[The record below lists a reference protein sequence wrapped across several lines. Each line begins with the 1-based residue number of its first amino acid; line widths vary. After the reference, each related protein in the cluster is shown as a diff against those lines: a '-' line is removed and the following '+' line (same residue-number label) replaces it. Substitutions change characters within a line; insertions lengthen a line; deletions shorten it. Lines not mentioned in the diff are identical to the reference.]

1 MVQFDLLSYAAP
13 SFSLPM
19 THPLHQAF
27 TQLMTAHG
35 ITATHGVDLVRLI
48 RMLANAYDVL
58 LEAQMR
64 DENLSIP
71 RWRLLIHLYAAELC
85 GEGAVSPTRLSHV
98 QNVSKNTISALL
110 RSLEEDGLIERELD
124 RDDRR
129 QFRIR
134 LSAAGRELIAR
145 TTPRY
150 VRYLN
155 ALVADLDAE
164 EIERLQALLAKLHA
178 SLIHH
183 GQLQAPYAT
192 EEPERRS
199 PSSSSIQEV

>member
-1 MVQFDLLSYAAP
+1 
-13 SFSLPM
+13 M
-19 THPLHQAF
+19 TRLLHQAF
-27 TQLMTAHG
+27 LQLMTEHG

-58 LEAQMR
+58 LETQMR
-64 DENLSIP
+64 DENLSLP
-71 RWRLLIHLYAAELC
+71 RWRLLIHLYAAEWS
-85 GEGAVSPTRLSHV
+85 GEAAVSPTRLSHV

-134 LSAAGRELIAR
+134 LSAAGRELICR

-155 ALVADLDAE
+155 ALVADLNAD
-164 EIERLQALLAKLHA
+164 EIERLQTLLVKLHA
-178 SLIHH
+178 SLVHH
-183 GQLQAPYAT
+183 GQLPAPYAT
-192 EEPERRS
+192 DEPERGS
-199 PSSSSIQEV
+199 YASSSAQEA

>member
-1 MVQFDLLSYAAP
+1 
-13 SFSLPM
+13 M
-19 THPLHQAF
+19 THPLHQTFRRLLAE
-27 TQLMTAHG
+27 HG
-35 ITATHGVDLVRLI
+35 ITATHGVDLMRLI

-71 RWRLLIHLYAAELC
+71 RWRLLIHLYAAEQS
-85 GEGAVSPTRLSHV
+85 GEASVSPTRLSHV

-124 RDDRR
+124 PEDRR

-134 LSAAGRELIAR
+134 LSTAGRALIRR
-145 TTPRY
+145 TTPHH

-155 ALVADLDAE
+155 ALVADLDPE
-164 EIERLQALLAKLHA
+164 EI
-178 SLIHH
+178 
-183 GQLQAPYAT
+183 GQLQILLEKLYASLVRHGRLPAPYGAGEAEKVGQPT
-192 EEPERRS
+192 PV
-199 PSSSSIQEV
+199 PVHQEA

>member
-1 MVQFDLLSYAAP
+1 
-13 SFSLPM
+13 M

-27 TQLMTAHG
+27 RQLLTDHG
-35 ITATHGVDLVRLI
+35 ITATHGVDLMRLI

-71 RWRLLIHLYAAELC
+71 RWRLLMHLYAAELS
-85 GEGAVSPTRLSHV
+85 GEGAVSPTQLSHF

-124 RDDRR
+124 PEDRR

-134 LSAAGRELIAR
+134 LSAAGRELISR
-145 TTPRY
+145 STPRH

-155 ALVADLDAE
+155 ELVADLEPD
-164 EIERLQALLAKLHA
+164 EIGRLQTLLEKLHA
-178 SLIHH
+178 SLARRGHLPARYGLGETEKV
-183 GQLQAPYAT
+183 GQPT
-192 EEPERRS
+192 PV
-199 PSSSSIQEV
+199 PVHQET